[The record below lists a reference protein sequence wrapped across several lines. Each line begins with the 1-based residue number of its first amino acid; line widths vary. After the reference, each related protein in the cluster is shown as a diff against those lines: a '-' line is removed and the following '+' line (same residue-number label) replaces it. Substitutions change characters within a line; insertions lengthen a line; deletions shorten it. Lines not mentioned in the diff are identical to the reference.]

1 VSKRPARLAAHE
13 VRDEERLLELGELA
27 VEAQRRA
34 LAGALALFRHRFHQ
48 AHVLL

>member
-1 VSKRPARLAAHE
+1 